1 MTCAHARV
9 SRLVVAL
16 FVASSLGACA
26 SPALERPTA
35 SPAIVPAD
43 WSQNYGLENEIEV
56 AGYWALLGDPL
67 IEAYVIQALAENRE
81 IATARARL
89 AQARAVLG
97 GSRAR
102 YSPRITAGTS
112 AEKQFGDLANSSVIG
127 TLDARLSWELDL
139 FGRIGFD
146 VAASQAELRAQG
158 ASLADIQRL
167 ISGAVARQVIATRGL
182 ASQLEIARGTLEVQD
197 ENLQIATFRREAGLV
212 SSRDV
217 EQARVLRSQTAAIIP
232 DLEGRLAATANA
244 ISVLIAQPPGK
255 VLDQVQ
261 QTVDI
266 PVPPNGVR
274 FAPPARVLR
283 NRPDVRRAEELLL
296 ADTARIGIARA
307 ELLPTGRID
316 GLMGVTG
323 PDIGSLF
330 DLFTGSIIGSISQL
344 IFDGGRARS
353 NVEGAKARAEASLAI
368 WEQSILTALDDV
380 ETSSTLLR
388 TTGRRV
394 ANLIA
399 AREAAAKAALL
410 AREEYR
416 AGLIDFEALLIAENQ
431 LLDIRTTL
439 AGTKADH
446 AIAFV
451 DLTQAL
457 GGGWSEDQLQ
467 LALNDDETPEDMQ

>member
-1 MTCAHARV
+1 MTCVPARF
-9 SRLVVAL
+9 SRLVVAM

-26 SPALERPTA
+26 SPALERPPA
-35 SPAIVPAD
+35 SAAIVPAD
-43 WSQNYGLENEIEV
+43 WSQNDGLENEFEV

-67 IEAYVIQALAENRE
+67 IEQYVIQALAENRE
-81 IATARARL
+81 IATARARV
-89 AQARAVLG
+89 AQAHAVLG

-102 YSPRITAGTS
+102 YSPRITAGPST
-112 AEKQFGDLANSSVIG
+112 EKQFGDRANSSVIG

-167 ISGAVARQVIATRGL
+167 ISGAVARQIIATRGL
-182 ASQLEIARGTLEVQD
+182 ASQLEIARGTLEIQN
-197 ENLQIATFRREAGLV
+197 ENLQIAIFRREAGLV

-217 EQARVLRSQTAAIIP
+217 EQARVLRLQTAAIIP

-244 ISVLIAQPPGK
+244 ISVLIAQPPGE

-261 QTVDI
+261 QPVDI
-266 PVPPNGVR
+266 PVPPSGVR
-274 FAPPARVLR
+274 FAPPAKVLR
-283 NRPDVRRAEELLL
+283 NRPDIRQAEELLL

-316 GLMGVTG
+316 GLMSVTG

-353 NVEGAKARAEASLAI
+353 DVEGAKARAEASLAI
-368 WEQSILTALDDV
+368 WEQSILTALEDV
-380 ETSSTLLR
+380 ETSSSLLR

-394 ANLIA
+394 TDLIA

-416 AGLIDFEALLIAENQ
+416 SGLIDFEALLIAENQ

-439 AGTKADH
+439 ARTKADH

-467 LALNDDETPEDMQ
+467 FALNGDETPEDIQ